1 MITPEDVT
9 AAINVAK
16 AAKIWLARCEL
27 EKLER
32 ATLHSYRGHVKNH
45 IEPKIGHLLLTDL
58 SAVHVREFLD
68 DMLRDSTRA
77 MAKKC
82 LTTLRSIVSAAQE
95 RGLVLQNV
103 ARDVKLRR
111 AERHEPDRVFPTKE
125 EIKALIANA
134 SPRHQPLIL
143 TAIFTGMRMSELRGL
158 TWAAIDF
165 QRSIITVRKRADRY
179 CDMGNTKSRSGRR
192 EIPMGPQLAKVLKE
206 WKLACPAGEL
216 DLVFPNGVGKVETHS
231 NIYNRI
237 FKPLMLECGIVDE
250 NGAPRFSMHALRH
263 AAASLFIEQG
273 WPPKKIQTMLGHSSI
288 TMTYDV
294 YGHLFHDPAKDV
306 DLMGEM
312 ERGLLAA

>member
-1 MITPEDVT
+1 MINPIDIYTISE
-9 AAINVAK
+9 
-16 AAKIWLARCEL
+16 AAKIWMSRCEL

-45 IEPKIGHLLLTDL
+45 IEPKIGHLLLTEF
-58 SAVHVREFLD
+58 SAVNVREFLD
-68 DMLRDSTRA
+68 GMLRDSTRA

-82 LTTLRSIVSAAQE
+82 LTTLRSIISAAQE
-95 RGLVLQNV
+95 RGLVLHNV

-111 AERHEPDRVFPTKE
+111 SERHDPDRVFPTKT
-125 EIKALIANA
+125 EIKALIANVPA
-134 SPRHQPLIL
+134 RHQPLII
-143 TAIFTGMRMSELRGL
+143 TALFTGMRMSELRGL
-158 TWAAIDF
+158 TWGAIDF
-165 QRSIITVRKRADRY
+165 DRSIIIVKQRADRY
-179 CDMGNTKSRSGRR
+179 CAMGNTKSRSGRR
-192 EIPMGPQLAKVLKE
+192 EIPMGPQLSKILTD
-206 WKLACPAGEL
+206 WKLICPKGPLE
-216 DLVFPNGVGKVETHS
+216 LVFPNGLGNVETHS
-231 NIYNRI
+231 NIYNRV
-237 FKPLMLECGIVDE
+237 FKPLMLACEIVDGE
-250 NGAPRFSMHALRH
+250 GAPRFSLHGLRH

>member
-1 MITPEDVT
+1 MITPEDIIT
-9 AAINVAK
+9 ISD
-16 AAKIWLARCEL
+16 AAKIWMARCEL

-45 IEPKIGHLLLTDL
+45 IEPKIGHLLLTGL
-58 SAVHVREFLD
+58 SAVDVRDFLD
-68 DMLRDSTRA
+68 AMLRDSTRA

-82 LTTLRSIVSAAQE
+82 LTTLRSIISAAQE
-95 RGLVLQNV
+95 RGLVQHNM

-111 AERHEPDRVFPTKE
+111 SERHDPDRVFPTKD
-125 EIKALIANA
+125 EIRALISNA
-134 SPRHQPLIL
+134 LPKHQPLIM
-143 TAIFTGMRMSELRGL
+143 TALFTGMRMSELRGL
-158 TWAAIDF
+158 TWDAIDF
-165 QRSIITVRKRADRY
+165 ERSVITVRKRADRY
-179 CDMGNTKSRSGRR
+179 CDIGNTKSKSGRR
-192 EIPMGPQLAKVLKE
+192 EIPMGPQLAKVLKG

-216 DLVFPNGVGKVETHS
+216 NLVFPNGVGNIETHS
-231 NIYNRI
+231 NIYNRV
-237 FKPLMLECGIVDE
+237 FKPLMLKSGIVDGE
-250 NGAPRFSMHALRH
+250 GAPRFSLHALRH

-273 WPPKKIQTMLGHSSI
+273 WPPKKIQTMLGHSSL

>member
-1 MITPEDVT
+1 MTVT
-9 AAINVAK
+9 ISD
-16 AAKIWLARCEL
+16 AAKIWLDRCIL
-27 EKLER
+27 EQLER

-45 IEPKIGHLLLTDL
+45 IEPKIGHLLLNELT
-58 SAVHVREFLD
+58 AVDVRDFLD
-68 DMLRDSTRA
+68 CMLRDSTRA

-82 LTTLRSIVSAAQE
+82 LTTLRSIISAAQE
-95 RGLVLQNV
+95 RGLVQHNV

-111 AERHEPDRVFPTKE
+111 SERHDPERVFPTKDE
-125 EIKALIANA
+125 VRALISNA
-134 SPRHQPLIL
+134 PPRHQPLIM
-143 TAIFTGMRMSELRGL
+143 TAIFTGLRMSELRGL
-158 TWAAIDF
+158 PWDAIDF
-165 QRSIITVRKRADRY
+165 DRSVITVRKRADRY
-179 CDMGNTKSRSGRR
+179 CNMGNTKSKSGRR
-192 EIPMGPQLAKVLKE
+192 EIPMGPQLAKVLRE
-206 WKLACPAGEL
+206 WKLACPPGVL
-216 DLVFPNGVGKVETHS
+216 DLVFPNGAGKVETHS

-237 FKPLMLECGIVDE
+237 FKPLMVSCGIVEGDT
-250 NGAPRFSMHALRH
+250 PRFSLHALRH

>member
-1 MITPEDVT
+1 MNIIADAWTISE
-9 AAINVAK
+9 VAQM
-16 AAKIWLARCEL
+16 WLRRCEV

-32 ATLHSYRGHVKNH
+32 ATMHSYRGHVRNH
-45 IEPKIGHLLLTDL
+45 IEPKIGQLLLKELTVTD
-58 SAVHVREFLD
+58 VREFLD
-68 DMLRDSTRA
+68 TMLVESTRA

-82 LTTLRSIVSAAQE
+82 LTTLRSIINAAIE
-95 RGLVLQNV
+95 RGLVAHNV
-103 ARDVKLRR
+103 AREAKLRR
-111 AERHEPDRVFPTKE
+111 SSRHDPDRVFPTKD
-125 EIKALIANA
+125 EIRALIASA
-134 SPRHQPLIL
+134 PAKHLPIIM

-158 TWAAIDF
+158 TWDAVDF

-179 CDMGNTKSRSGRR
+179 CEMGNTKSKAGRR
-192 EIPMGPQLAKVLKE
+192 EIPMGPQLAHVLKE
-206 WKLACPAGEL
+206 WKLSCPPGVL

-231 NIYNRI
+231 NIYNRV
-237 FKPLMLECGIVDE
+237 FKPLMTECGIVDS

-263 AAASLFIEQG
+263 AAASLFIERG

>member
-1 MITPEDVT
+1 MITPQDVIT
-9 AAINVAK
+9 ISD
-16 AAKIWLARCEL
+16 AAKIWMSRCEL
-27 EKLER
+27 EQLER

-45 IEPKIGHLLLTDL
+45 IEPKIGDLLLTDF
-58 SAVHVREFLD
+58 SAVHVRDFLD
-68 DMLRDSTRA
+68 AMLRDSTRA

-82 LTTLRSIVSAAQE
+82 LTTLRSIISAAQE
-95 RGLVLQNV
+95 RGHVLHNV

-111 AERHEPDRVFPTKE
+111 AERHEPDPVFPTKE

-134 SPRHQPLIL
+134 PERHKPLIM
-143 TAIFTGMRMSELRGL
+143 TALLTGMRMSELRGL
-158 TWAAIDF
+158 TWDAINF
-165 QRSIITVRKRADRY
+165 QRNIITVRKRADRY

-192 EIPMGPQLAKVLKE
+192 EIPMGPQLAKVLTE
-206 WKLACPAGEL
+206 WQAVCPKGVLE
-216 DLVFPNGVGKVETHS
+216 LVFPNGVGNVETHS

-237 FKPLMLECGIVDE
+237 FKPLMLSCGIVDGK
-250 NGAPRFSMHALRH
+250 GAPRFSLHAMRH

-312 ERGLLAA
+312 ERGVLAA

>member
-1 MITPEDVT
+1 MITVEDVIT
-9 AAINVAK
+9 LSEAG
-16 AAKIWLARCEL
+16 KIWIRRCEL

-32 ATLHSYRGHVKNH
+32 ATLHSYRGHLKNH
-45 IEPKIGHLLLTDL
+45 IEPKIGHLLLTEF
-58 SAVHVREFLD
+58 SAVDVREFLD
-68 DMLRDSTRA
+68 AMLLDSTRA

-82 LTTLRSIVSAAQE
+82 LTTLRSIISAAQE
-95 RGLVLQNV
+95 RGLVLHNV

-111 AERHEPDRVFPTKE
+111 SERHDPDRVFPTKD
-125 EIKALIANA
+125 EIRALIAGA
-134 SPRHQPLIL
+134 PPRHQPLIM
-143 TAIFTGMRMSELRGL
+143 TAIFTGLRMSELRGL
-158 TWAAIDF
+158 EWDAVNF
-165 QRSIITVRKRADRY
+165 ERSIITVRKRADRY

-192 EIPMGPQLAKVLKE
+192 EIPMGPQLAKALKE
-206 WKLACPAGEL
+206 WKLACPSGEKN
-216 DLVFPNGVGKVETHS
+216 LVFPNGLGKVETHS

-237 FKPLMLECGIVDE
+237 FKPLMLRCGIVDGE
-250 NGAPRFSMHALRH
+250 GAPRFSLHALRH

>member
-1 MITPEDVT
+1 MSTSNTTVSISD
-9 AAINVAK
+9 
-16 AAKIWLARCEL
+16 AAKLWIARCEL
-27 EKLER
+27 EQLER

-45 IEPKIGHLLLTDL
+45 IEPKMGHLLLAQI
-58 SAVHVREFLD
+58 SAVDVRDFLD
-68 DMLRDSTRA
+68 AMLRDSTRA

-82 LTTLRSIVSAAQE
+82 LTTLRSIISAAQE
-95 RGLVLQNV
+95 RGLVQHNV

-111 AERHEPDRVFPTKE
+111 TERHDPDRVFPTKD

-134 SPRHQPLIL
+134 PPKHQPLIM
-143 TAIFTGMRMSELRGL
+143 TALLTGMRMSELRGL
-158 TWAAIDF
+158 TWDAIDF
-165 QRSIITVRKRADRY
+165 NRSIITVRKRADRY
-179 CDMGNTKSRSGRR
+179 CDMGNTKSKSGRR
-192 EIPMGPQLAKVLKE
+192 EIPMGPGLAKILKA
-206 WKLACPAGEL
+206 WKVACPKGNL
-216 DLVFPNGVGKVETHS
+216 DLVFPNGVGNVETHS

-237 FKPLMLECGIVDE
+237 FKPLMLKCSIVDGE
-250 NGAPRFSMHALRH
+250 GAPRFSLHAMRH

-273 WPPKKIQTMLGHSSI
+273 WPPKRIQVMLGHSSI